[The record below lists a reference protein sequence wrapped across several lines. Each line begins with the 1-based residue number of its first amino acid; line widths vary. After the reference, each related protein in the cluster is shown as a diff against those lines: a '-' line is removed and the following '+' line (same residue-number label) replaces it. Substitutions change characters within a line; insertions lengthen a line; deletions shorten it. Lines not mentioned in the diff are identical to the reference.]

1 MTMEDK
7 RQQSKINVVKKKM
20 KRFRKDNALRPYV
33 DIKEN
38 PEFVLKSEPTK
49 TIWDWIKEKFW

>member
-7 RQQSKINVVKKKM
+7 RLQRKIDVVKKKM
-20 KRFRKDNALRPYV
+20 KRMRNQNKLQFYV

-38 PEFVLKSEPTK
+38 PEFIVENKPTK
-49 TIWDWIKEKFW
+49 TIWSWIKDKFW